1 MTAASARSSRFDESV
16 YIGLGSNLGDRH
28 AHLAD
33 AMHYLQ
39 NSSNIRVVAT
49 SSFLETLPW
58 GHTDQPDFLNGVT
71 EIRTDFSPAEL
82 LKFLKDG
89 EQILGRTPAERW
101 GPRVIDM
108 DILLFG
114 NRIIKDT
121 DLVIPHPEMTRRR
134 FVLDPLLE
142 LNPHGVHPISGRK
155 LREFTVAGD

>member
-1 MTAASARSSRFDESV
+1 MTAPSATSSRFDESV
-16 YIGLGSNLGDRH
+16 YIGLGSNLGDRR

-33 AMHYLQ
+33 AIHYLQ
-39 NSSNIRVVAT
+39 NSLNIRVIAT
-49 SSFLETLPW
+49 SSIMETLPW

-82 LKFLKDG
+82 LKFLKEG
-89 EQILGRTPAERW
+89 EQFLGRTPTEKW

-114 NRIIKDT
+114 NRIINDT
-121 DLVIPHPEMTRRR
+121 HLIVPHPEMTRRR

-142 LNPHGVHPISGRK
+142 LNPDVIHPISGKK
-155 LREFTVAGD
+155 LLDFITTGD

>member
-16 YIGLGSNLGDRH
+16 YIGLGSNLGDRN

-33 AMHYLQ
+33 AMHYLR

-49 SSFLETLPW
+49 SAFLETLPW

-82 LKFLKDG
+82 LKFLKEG
-89 EQILGRTPAERW
+89 EQILGRTPTERW
-101 GPRVIDM
+101 GPRVIDL